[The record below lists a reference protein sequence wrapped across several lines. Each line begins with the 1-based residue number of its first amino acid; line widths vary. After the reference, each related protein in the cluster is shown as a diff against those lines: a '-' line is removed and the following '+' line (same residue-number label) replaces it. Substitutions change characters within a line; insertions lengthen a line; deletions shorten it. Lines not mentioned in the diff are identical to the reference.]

1 MPRRAQF
8 TFLRWNA
15 LFLTSYAVGQAALVA
30 LARLALN
37 HKFGARIWVVLYLPL
52 MWCGFVAS
60 VGIYWARLSYDRPK
74 SGAIRLALA
83 ILVFLNLYL
92 GVLLFSTVK
101 LGFLSSDDAINN
113 YAPYILPV
121 SILASVAVYMAAK
134 ESLRVSQS
142 E

>member
-15 LFLTSYAVGQAALVA
+15 LFLTGYAVIHAVLVV
-30 LARLALN
+30 LAWLALN
-37 HKFGARIWVVLYLPL
+37 HKVGARIWVVLYLPL

-60 VGIYWARLSYDRPK
+60 VGIYWARQSYDRPK
-74 SGAIRLALA
+74 CGATRLALA
-83 ILVFLNLYL
+83 ILPVLNLYM
-92 GVLLFSTVK
+92 GVLLFSAVK
-101 LGFLSSDDAINN
+101 LGFLSSGDAINN

-121 SILASVAVYMAAK
+121 SILASVGVYMAAK
-134 ESLRVSQS
+134 ESLSVSQS

>member
-15 LFLTSYAVGQAALVA
+15 LFLTGYAVIHAALVV
-30 LARLALN
+30 LAWLALN
-37 HKFGARIWVVLYLPL
+37 HRVGARIWVVLYLPL

-60 VGIYWARLSYDRPK
+60 VLFYWARLSYDRPK

-83 ILVFLNLYL
+83 SLGFFNLYL
-92 GVLLFSTVK
+92 GGLLFSAVK
-101 LGFLSSDDAINN
+101 LGFLSSDDAINS

-121 SILASVAVYMAAK
+121 SILGSVGAYMAAK
-134 ESLRVSQS
+134 ETLSVSQS